1 MFYSCNGWVVP
12 FPSKQFSFINRF
24 VFPSELRG
32 KLKTFDTYNHYHARE
47 ENTMTESP
55 KPRAHKLH
63 VEKACGAVVY
73 RGKKFLLLKPTKSR
87 NWSSPKGRM
96 EKGENEEQTARRE
109 IFEETGLKNLVFH
122 PTFRRVNKYTMMRE
136 NGPIERHVIFFLA
149 ESKSGDV
156 VLSDEHSA
164 FEWLS
169 FESSIHRVHFPALK
183 AILFWASKLLDPS
196 FELTPVKKESEPNRS
211 SLKTSGR

>member
-1 MFYSCNGWVVP
+1 M
-12 FPSKQFSFINRF
+12 
-24 VFPSELRG
+24 PSEE
-32 KLKTFDTYNHYHARE
+32 KK
-47 ENTMTESP
+47 MTDVP
-55 KPRAHKLH
+55 TPRPHKLH

-73 RGKKFLLLKPTKSR
+73 RGKKFVLLKPTKSR

-96 EKGENEEQTARRE
+96 EKGETEEETARRE

-122 PTFRRVNKYTMMRE
+122 PTFRKVNKYTMMRE
-136 NGPIERHVIFFLA
+136 HGPIERHVIFFLA

-169 FESSIHRVHFPALK
+169 FEASIHRVHFPALK
-183 AILFWASKLLDPS
+183 AILFWASKILDPS
-196 FELTPVKKESEPNRS
+196 FQLSPKKELEKRNRS
-211 SLKTSGR
+211 IGGLD

>member
-1 MFYSCNGWVVP
+1 MP
-12 FPSKQFSFINRF
+12 LEEKKM
-24 VFPSELRG
+24 SEPLRTR
-32 KLKTFDTYNHYHARE
+32 L
-47 ENTMTESP
+47 
-55 KPRAHKLH
+55 HKLH

-73 RGKKFLLLKPTKSR
+73 RGKKFVLLKPTKSR

-122 PTFRRVNKYTMMRE
+122 PTFRKVNKYTMMRE

-156 VLSDEHSA
+156 VLSEEHSA

-169 FESSIHRVHFPALK
+169 FEASIHRVHFPALK
-183 AILFWASKLLDPS
+183 AILFWASKILDPA
-196 FELTPVKKESEPNRS
+196 FELTPSKKEPDSKKNGNRS
-211 SLKTSGR
+211 PGM